1 MNKKAYRLV
10 FMGTPEISA
19 YVLQKMI
26 DDGYQF
32 VGLIAQSDSP
42 LGRKAILSKVPT
54 KIVADKYGIP
64 VFQPEKIRLDYEFVK
79 TLKPDLIV
87 TFAYGQIIPQGLLD
101 IPRYGCLN
109 LHGSLLPKY
118 RGAAPIQRAI
128 MAGEKKTGITLME
141 MIDKMDAGKMFAKAS
156 ILIEDDDNFSSL
168 SRKLAEVAARLV
180 IDKLPLYLDGKL
192 PGETQ
197 DESLVTFANKIKPE
211 DEKIDIN
218 LRCEDMV
225 NYIRG
230 LSETP
235 GAHLLLNGQKLKI
248 YKAKKDSSEMTGQLG
263 EIVSLKGGIIV
274 QLSDGQ
280 IALLDVQLEGRKR
293 LNYKDFINGQ
303 KNLIGSILK

>member
-1 MNKKAYRLV
+1 
-10 FMGTPEISA
+10 
-19 YVLQKMI
+19 
-26 DDGYQF
+26 
-32 VGLIAQSDSP
+32 
-42 LGRKAILSKVPT
+42 
-54 KIVADKYGIP
+54 
-64 VFQPEKIRLDYEFVK
+64 
-79 TLKPDLIV
+79 
-87 TFAYGQIIPQGLLD
+87 
-101 IPRYGCLN
+101 
-109 LHGSLLPKY
+109 

-128 MAGEKKTGITLME
+128 MAGEKVTGITLME

-156 ILIEDDDNFSSL
+156 INIDNDDNFTTL
-168 SRKLAEVAARLV
+168 SQKLAEVAARLV

>member
-1 MNKKAYRLV
+1 MNKKSYRLV
-10 FMGTPEISA
+10 FMGTPEIAA

-26 DDGYQF
+26 DDGYHF

-42 LGRKAILSKVPT
+42 LGRKGILSKVPT
-54 KIVADKYGIP
+54 KIVAEKYGIA

-79 TLKPDLIV
+79 TLKPDLII

-109 LHGSLLPKY
+109 LHGSLLPQY

-128 MAGEKKTGITLME
+128 MAGEKVTGITLME